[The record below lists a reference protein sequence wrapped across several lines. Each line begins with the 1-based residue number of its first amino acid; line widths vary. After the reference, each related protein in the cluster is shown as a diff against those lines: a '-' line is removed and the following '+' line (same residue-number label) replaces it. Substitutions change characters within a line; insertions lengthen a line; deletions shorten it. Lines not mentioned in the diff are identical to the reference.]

1 MAPSAVIKTCCQW
14 CSACVTTHERYP
26 QCPKALESAEWNTSS
41 HQIGPPTEQTITLHD
56 ETEEKQERCIRHF
69 DEFLSS
75 KLFPTARLFLVRFV
89 PLPCT
94 AKSTKRPHTIMLTSA
109 IRPTR
114 NMP

>member
-1 MAPSAVIKTCCQW
+1 MVTKCRHQDVLPMVLGMSNNSSASSAQ
-14 CSACVTTHERYP
+14 CS
-26 QCPKALESAEWNTSS
+26 KALESAEWNT
-41 HQIGPPTEQTITLHD
+41 PPTEQTITLHD

-69 DEFLSS
+69 DEFLSP
-75 KLFPTARLFLVRFV
+75 KLFPTARLFLVRYV